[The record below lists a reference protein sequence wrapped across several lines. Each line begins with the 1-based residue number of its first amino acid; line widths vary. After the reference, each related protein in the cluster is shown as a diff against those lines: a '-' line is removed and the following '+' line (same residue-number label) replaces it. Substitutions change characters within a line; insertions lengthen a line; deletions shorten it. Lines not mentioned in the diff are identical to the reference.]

1 MSNEDEP
8 EGAAREGP
16 LSIDRISRLRHD
28 LRNPVNHILGYGE
41 LLIEES
47 GEDASPARLNGLHA
61 VLTRGREVLIL
72 INQRLP
78 SGTGEEAGINL
89 PGLRRGMLG
98 PLRGILGE
106 CDDLDR
112 QADGPGQGDFR
123 ADIGKIRSAA
133 SRLIEMAD
141 AMLAGTAPDD
151 GSPAS

>member
-1 MSNEDEP
+1 MSNDEEP

-16 LSIDRISRLRHD
+16 LSIDRISQLRHD

-47 GEDASPARLNGLHA
+47 GEETSPARLNGLHA
-61 VLTRGREVLIL
+61 ILTRGRQVLIL

-78 SGTGEEAGINL
+78 PGTGEEADINL
-89 PGLRRGMLG
+89 PGLRRVMLG
-98 PLRGILGE
+98 PLHGILGE

-112 QADGPGQGDFR
+112 QAEGPEQDDFR

-141 AMLAGTAPDD
+141 AMVAGTDPND
-151 GSPAS
+151 GAPAS